1 MASTMLQVL
10 AFFWCPLP
18 PIFAFVETWLF
29 DDLRPVHV
37 SPARGGVSDL
47 TRSRAELIAANALR
61 RPPFSL
67 LQRQV
72 KRRQLTKGDRLRRL
86 FWASRLRH
94 WTQALLI
101 VKPVTLLPWHRAG
114 FRLFW
119 SWKSRADEARP
130 SLPQTTIDLIR
141 RMAREN
147 PLWGAE
153 RIRSELLT
161 VGIQVAKRTLP
172 SAASRST
179 GAACDR
185 NRRRV
190 RPGPP
195 A

>member
-1 MASTMLQVL
+1 L
-10 AFFWCPLP
+10 
-18 PIFAFVETWLF
+18 
-29 DDLRPVHV
+29 LRHQL
-37 SPARGGVSDL
+37 G
-47 TRSRAELIAANALR
+47 I
-61 RPPFSL
+61 
-67 LQRQV
+67 LQRQA
-72 KRRQLTKGDRLRRL
+72 KRPQLAKGDRLGLL

-94 WTQALLI
+94 WTQVLLI
-101 VKPVTLLPWHRAG
+101 VKPDTLLRWHRAG

-172 SAASRST
+172 SAAFRSICVE
-179 GAACDR
+179 CDR
-185 NRRRV
+185 NRRQV